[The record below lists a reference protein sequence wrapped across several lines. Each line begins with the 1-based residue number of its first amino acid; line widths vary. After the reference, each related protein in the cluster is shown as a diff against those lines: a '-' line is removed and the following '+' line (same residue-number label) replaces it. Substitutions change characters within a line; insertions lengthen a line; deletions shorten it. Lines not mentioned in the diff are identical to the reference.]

1 MDKDRLIGWIIMM
14 FVAGLVV
21 GCDGSFVLL
30 WLLCMTVMVVFGL
43 LLLGISE
50 LWLWWRDDDEC

>member
-1 MDKDRLIGWIIMM
+1 MDRKDRPIGWVIMT

-21 GCDGSFVLL
+21 GCDCYFVLL
-30 WLLCMTVMVVFGL
+30 WLSYMAVLGVFGL

-50 LWLWWRDDDEC
+50 LWLWWRDKDE